1 MKLLNDVEDIRRLV
15 YSSRVAVVAYLGNDE
30 KLNDYIVRVL
40 RALEDSSKETIAC
53 GSYRVGEDLKDVVV
67 VVYIDGKEV
76 LEQRYYFMK
85 LELDV
90 VALKMGIREVSSSL
104 GLKTPF

>member
-1 MKLLNDVEDIRRLV
+1 MKLLNDVEDIRKLV
-15 YSSRVAVVAYLGNDE
+15 YGSRVAVIAYLGNNE
-30 KLNDYIVRVL
+30 SLNNYVIRVL
-40 RALEDSSKETIAC
+40 RTLEEVSKGAIAY

-67 VVYIDGKEV
+67 IVYIDGREV

-90 VALKMGIREVSSSL
+90 VALKIGIREVMSSL
-104 GLKTPF
+104 GLRTPF

>member
-1 MKLLNDVEDIRRLV
+1 MRLLSDVEDVRRLV
-15 YSSRVAVVAYLGNDE
+15 YGSRVAVVAYLGNDE
-30 KLNDYIVRVL
+30 KLNEYVIRVL
-40 RALEDSSKETIAC
+40 KTLENSSKEAIAY

-90 VALKMGIREVSSSL
+90 IALKMGIREVMNSL
-104 GLKTPF
+104 GLRTPF